1 MVRSNR
7 SHSFSVRRQLKWYSK
22 NCNMLFNSRFSALK
36 RFIWFRKFSRC
47 LCFLIL
53 DLRADSRFDIILLR
67 FRSSIFRFESFKT
80 GFSFGSPE
88 PELEV
93 GLGLVGLKGEKML
106 GKFHDVKSSCNAVK
120 SELEREES
128 MVIAK
133 VKSGER
139 REGEREE
146 TLMKGLI
153 FKDVLEGYSR

>member
-1 MVRSNR
+1 MAMQMRMVEKPN
-7 SHSFSVRRQLKWYSK
+7 FDLCLTIFDPTWFVPTGAT
-22 NCNMLFNSRFSALK
+22 RF
-36 RFIWFRKFSRC
+36 RC
-47 LCFLIL
+47 LCFLIR

-106 GKFHDVKSSCNAVK
+106 GKFHGVTSSSNTVK

-128 MVIAK
+128 MVIAIAK

-139 REGEREE
+139 KEGEREE

-153 FKDVLEGYSR
+153 FKDVLQGYSR